1 VFLSTH
7 PTPQE
12 RIERLGQKK
21 GALGSRE
28 FKSFVVEFKDLQ
40 ARLRTIP

>member
-1 VFLSTH
+1 MFLSTH

-21 GALGSRE
+21 GALGSGE
-28 FKSFVVEFKDLQ
+28 FKSSVVEFKALQ
-40 ARLRTIP
+40 ASLRTIP